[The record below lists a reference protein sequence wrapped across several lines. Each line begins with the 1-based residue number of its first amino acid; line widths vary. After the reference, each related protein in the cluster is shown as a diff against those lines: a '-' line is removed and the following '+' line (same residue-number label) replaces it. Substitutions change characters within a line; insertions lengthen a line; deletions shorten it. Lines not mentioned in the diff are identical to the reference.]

1 MTQLQCHSLR
11 ITLWSEE
18 PIMTQMLRKS
28 SNPKQMR
35 RMPPTHGG
43 TIVHTRRRRC
53 RCRLCHSNSQRR
65 PGCGGG
71 KFWPTN
77 LPGILVRK
85 EADRGD
91 ASWKKGPQRRRK
103 EANLVNHF
111 TELAN
116 FITTELK
123 LDLEQARLRET
134 CLG

>member
-1 MTQLQCHSLR
+1 MATEGQVQRATRESMMPLSVHSHR
-11 ITLWSEE
+11 EEEEERGRSEQE
-18 PIMTQMLRKS
+18 ERDGRGQMVELKP
-28 SNPKQMR
+28 NQ
-35 RMPPTHGG
+35 T
-43 TIVHTRRRRC
+43 
-53 RCRLCHSNSQRR
+53 QRR
-65 PGCGGG
+65 LGCGGG

-116 FITTELK
+116 FTTAELK

-134 CLG
+134 CLR

>member
-1 MTQLQCHSLR
+1 M
-11 ITLWSEE
+11 EE
-18 PIMTQMLRKS
+18 AREMVELKPNQT
-28 SNPKQMR
+28 
-35 RMPPTHGG
+35 
-43 TIVHTRRRRC
+43 
-53 RCRLCHSNSQRR
+53 QRR

-85 EADRGD
+85 EADCGD